1 MVSMLIRES
10 FLLKGMSY
18 AEVEEIVQTIDK
30 RIAESESLSTYN
42 GTTFER
48 TFVPTPRSTYR
59 MPKQDDNTLMGW
71 SDIILGTNKE

>member
-1 MVSMLIRES
+1 MTLMVSALIRES

-48 TFVPTPRSTYR
+48 TFVPKGR
-59 MPKQDDNTLMGW
+59 
-71 SDIILGTNKE
+71 